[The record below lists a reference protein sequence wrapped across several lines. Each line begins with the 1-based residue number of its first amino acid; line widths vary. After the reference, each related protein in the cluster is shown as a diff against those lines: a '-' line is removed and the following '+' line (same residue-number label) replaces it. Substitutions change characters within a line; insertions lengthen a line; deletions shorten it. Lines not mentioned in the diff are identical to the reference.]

1 MIKIDCLI
9 IKIPLWGRKGFEMK
23 LNWGTGILV
32 AIIGFIAF
40 IMYFIITMTTDKKY
54 DFEMVVDD
62 YYKKE
67 IGFQEELDAQQN
79 ALNLSE
85 KIQIQTSTE
94 GVILIFP
101 ETMTEVQNGTVN
113 FYRVSQ
119 KSLDFQEEIRLQ
131 DNQMHIPASRLLP
144 GRWNITLQW
153 ESGGK
158 KYMVKENIT
167 F

>member
-1 MIKIDCLI
+1 M
-9 IKIPLWGRKGFEMK
+9 
-23 LNWGTGILV
+23 
-32 AIIGFIAF
+32 
-40 IMYFIITMTTDKKY
+40 
-54 DFEMVVDD
+54 
-62 YYKKE
+62 
-67 IGFQEELDAQQN
+67 DAQQN

-131 DNQMHIPASRLLP
+131 DHQMHIPASRLLP

-153 ESGGK
+153 ESEGK